1 MKATWFYISMYVIT
15 LIFIILKAAP
25 KCQASIKSLEIK
37 LHINKH
43 LVISEKLEISLSI
56 VNDHG
61 YN

>member
-1 MKATWFYISMYVIT
+1 MYVIT

-25 KCQASIKSLEIK
+25 KCQDSIKSLEIK